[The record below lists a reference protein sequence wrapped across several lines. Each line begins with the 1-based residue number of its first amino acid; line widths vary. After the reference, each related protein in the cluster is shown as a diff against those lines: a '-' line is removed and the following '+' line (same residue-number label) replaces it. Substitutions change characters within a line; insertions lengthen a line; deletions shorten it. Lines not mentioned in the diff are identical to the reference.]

1 MSKHHRANNESKEDY
16 RLADIAMCNANNCP
30 IKNKCHRY
38 TAPVNQY
45 MQSYITPETIGEQCN
60 FFWNNKGYR
69 EEKGK

>member
-1 MSKHHRANNESKEDY
+1 M
-16 RLADIAMCNANNCP
+16 ADIAMCNMDNCP

-38 TAPVNQY
+38 TAPVNPY
-45 MQSYITPETIGEQCN
+45 MQSYLVVETIGKKCS